1 MKLLREELQ
10 ELKDSSADM
19 RAQWD
24 SEKETLSEIQEKRG
38 QLDRFRRELEDA
50 ENRYDL
56 NKAAELRHGKIPAM
70 EAELKELEAPL
81 LDGKEN
87 RLIT

>member
-10 ELKDSSADM
+10 ELKDSSAGM
-19 RAQWD
+19 RSQWE
-24 SEKETLSEIQEKRG
+24 SEKETLSEIQEKRE
-38 QLDRFRRELEDA
+38 QLDHFRRELEDA

-70 EAELKELEAPL
+70 EAELKS
-81 LDGKEN
+81 
-87 RLIT
+87 T